1 MKKIFLGLLA
11 LSITLLPTTTI
22 ASTCKVPPIKG
33 KDYAEARKIL
43 INNHWKPVKTII
55 LDEDGDSPN
64 LSGNGRIYWPKGFY
78 EVENCSGSG
87 LAVCT
92 FIFKDKNNNKLRVV
106 TDGEEFPE
114 ENIQASVHSYKCNP
128 KNK

>member
-1 MKKIFLGLLA
+1 MLASLTHVNSQQTLA

-87 LAVCT
+87 LAGVVSENG
-92 FIFKDKNNNKLRVV
+92 KNSTLRRA
-106 TDGEEFPE
+106 TAFT
-114 ENIQASVHSYKCNP
+114 
-128 KNK
+128 